1 MIKTILAPLDGSE
14 LSERALPTAIRLA
27 QAVGGRIVLV
37 RAAWAAGLNDDSLEA
52 QLNAVGEAEGYL
64 DAAARRVARHGV
76 AVDAVVPYA
85 RPADA
90 ILLETDLRRA
100 DLVVMTTHGRS
111 GLGRWVYGSVAEAL
125 IARSRVPVWL
135 MRPDGPV
142 EPAQPRA
149 RLLVPLDG
157 SPFAE
162 AVLPEAVEIARALDW
177 TVVLMQALSAGGAAS
192 AASATD
198 EPGQDGHDADEGA
211 ADAQRYLAG
220 VAAGVKAEGLR
231 AQTMVRLGAPAAAI
245 LDEERA
251 AGMGLI
257 AMATHG
263 RTGLSRLLMGSV
275 ASSVLR
281 RGGLPLL
288 LARPSTVKAQERKVD
303 VSHPA
308 RPEADR

>member
-27 QAVGGRIVLV
+27 QTSGGRIVLV
-37 RAAWAAGLNDDSLEA
+37 RAAWASGLNEESLDA
-52 QLNAVGEAEGYL
+52 QLAAVGEAESYL
-64 DAAARRVARHGV
+64 ENAARRVAQQGI

-85 RPADA
+85 RAAEA
-90 ILLETDLRRA
+90 ILLETDLRHA
-100 DLVVMTTHGRS
+100 DMVVMTTHGRS

-135 MRPDGPV
+135 LRPDGPA
-142 EPAQPRA
+142 EPAPPRA

-162 AVLPEAVEIARALDW
+162 AVLPNAVEIARALDW
-177 TVVLMQALSAGGAAS
+177 TIVLMQAINSSPGAS
-192 AASATD
+192 ASSGDD
-198 EPGQDGHDADEGA
+198 EPGHDGQGDDDGA
-211 ADAQRYLAG
+211 TNTQRYLTG
-220 VAAGVKAEGLR
+220 IAAGVKAEGLR
-231 AQTMVRLGAPAAAI
+231 AQTMLRLGSPTAAI

-263 RTGLSRLLMGSV
+263 RTGLSRLFLGSV

-288 LARPSTVKAQERKVD
+288 LVRPTTATGQAHASAAQNL
-303 VSHPA
+303 PQ
-308 RPEADR
+308 

>member
-1 MIKTILAPLDGSE
+1 MFRTILAPLDGSE

-27 QAVGGRIVLV
+27 QATGGRIILV
-37 RAAWAAGLNDDSLEA
+37 RAAWASGLHDDSFEA
-52 QLNAVGEAEGYL
+52 QIYAVNEAESYL
-64 DAAARRVARHGV
+64 EGVARRVAQQGV
-76 AVDAVVPYA
+76 GVDAVVPYA

-90 ILLETDLRRA
+90 ILLETDLHHA

-135 MRPDGPV
+135 MRSEGPV

-157 SPFAE
+157 STFAE
-162 AVLPEAVEIARALDW
+162 TVLPHAAEIARALDW
-177 TVVLMQALSAGGAAS
+177 TIVLMQAVAPSAGAAAS
-192 AASATD
+192 STVDDPAQDGPAPNTD
-198 EPGQDGHDADEGA
+198 E

-220 VAAGVKAEGLR
+220 IAAGVKAEGLR
-231 AQTMVRLGAPAAAI
+231 VQTMVRLGSPTSAI

-263 RTGLSRLLMGSV
+263 RTGLPRLFLGSV

-288 LARPSTVKAQERKVD
+288 LVRPAAVK
-303 VSHPA
+303 SHSHAAPQA
-308 RPEADR
+308 LPH